1 MLLNF
6 LIAIMGAKYEEVMA
20 KEDIVA
26 YQTLAAINVEA
37 MVYYAYYN
45 DLTTSSGIVTIFA
58 KEGEDV
64 SNEYQ
69 SITSTI
75 KRAMTKSIG
84 DLREEMIVKMNANK
98 AAIEDVK
105 ADVSDVKAAVKAD
118 VSDVK
123 ADVSDVKADVSDVK
137 AQIDRVIAFLKVP
150 DVEDKQEV
158 KEDK

>member
-1 MLLNF
+1 MLIMLLNF

-84 DLREEMIVKMNANK
+84 DLEEKIIVKMNANK
-98 AAIEDVK
+98 AAIIE
-105 ADVSDVKAAVKAD
+105 DVKAAVKAD
-118 VSDVK
+118 VSDVNSK
-123 ADVSDVKADVSDVK
+123 
-137 AQIDRVIAFLKVP
+137 IDRVIAFLKVP

>member
-1 MLLNF
+1 MIYIWLVYYLAIYIMLIMLLNF

-26 YQTLAAINVEA
+26 YQTLAAMNVEA
-37 MVYYAYYN
+37 MVFYAHYN
-45 DLTTSSGIVTIFA
+45 DLTTPSGIATIFA

-84 DLREEMIVKMNANK
+84 DLREEMVVKMAANK
-98 AAIEDVK
+98 AAVMAE
-105 ADVSDVKAAVKAD
+105 VSNVNSK
-118 VSDVK
+118 
-123 ADVSDVKADVSDVK
+123 
-137 AQIDRVIAFLKVP
+137 IDRVIAFLKVP
-150 DVEDKQEV
+150 DVEDK
-158 KEDK
+158 